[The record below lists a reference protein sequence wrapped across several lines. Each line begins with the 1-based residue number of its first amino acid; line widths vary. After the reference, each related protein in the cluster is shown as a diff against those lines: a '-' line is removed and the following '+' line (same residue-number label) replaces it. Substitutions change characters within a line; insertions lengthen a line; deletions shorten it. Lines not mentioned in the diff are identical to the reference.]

1 MDKDEAKQRVL
12 RARTETA
19 EQIFRDRQGPEA
31 EITRTVAALERWQVA
46 FGNAAKEL
54 RKHGMEVHCPWE
66 GDLDDAETE
75 RYNGMV
81 EAIDAYLTVFQV
93 RYD

>member
-1 MDKDEAKQRVL
+1 MD
-12 RARTETA
+12 TEKL
-19 EQIFRDRQGPEA
+19 DK
-31 EITRTVAALERWQVA
+31 WQVA
-46 FGNAAKEL
+46 FAKAAEEL

-66 GDLDDAETE
+66 GDLDDAELE